1 MDTRDVANHLTNVI
15 RETCPGIQHDYS
27 LSYLEYTLTRELDT
41 IIEEVG
47 VSNDNG
53 QKDLFMPCCDDG

>member
-27 LSYLEYTLTRELDT
+27 LSYIEYTLTRELDS

-53 QKDLFMPCCDDG
+53 QKDLFATLPFN

>member
-27 LSYLEYTLTRELDT
+27 LSYIEYRLTRELDT

-47 VSNDNG
+47 VSNYNG
-53 QKDLFMPCCDDG
+53 QKDLFSDKL